1 MRTSNCS
8 GCLMP
13 LKLSD
18 AGLAAVTAV
27 VGRLPWRLRGA
38 FLQELAAT
46 FGGSNRAGGPSLRFL
61 VSRLNR
67 PVPTNC
73 LRSPYRGTNRTL
85 RFDIGSPARIF
96 AEAGD
101 RRQCRDLLAVLD
113 EECLVTEALADCRRF
128 GGRVLVRTRQ

>member
-1 MRTSNCS
+1 
-8 GCLMP
+8 MP

-46 FGGSNRAGGPSLRFL
+46 FGGSNRAGGHSIRFL

-85 RFDIGSPARIF
+85 RDSISVPRLVFLPRPVIAGNAAIFSPCWMRSAS
-96 AEAGD
+96 
-101 RRQCRDLLAVLD
+101 
-113 EECLVTEALADCRRF
+113 
-128 GGRVLVRTRQ
+128 